1 MFMSYFFSAKPE
13 QENLGELKQEL
24 DVDFHKVWNLIS
36 VSILTF
42 YQFYH
47 LWPFWHFTNFTIC
60 VYFDIL
66 PILQYVAIFPFWHFA
81 CVQVSPAELCQRFG
95 TNLETGL
102 TSTQVLVARA
112 NIWWSLYWVVLFV
125 CLLCFCSGSSH
136 WHSST
141 THISKEHQFFQAK
154 ANLVRD
160 GPNKLTPPP
169 TTPEWVS
176 YQRARAQF

>member
-24 DVDFHKVWNLIS
+24 DVDFHKVWNTILCVHFHILPS

-42 YQFYH
+42 YQFI
-47 LWPFWHFTNFTIC
+47 IC
-60 VYFDIL
+60 V
-66 PILQYVAIFPFWHFA
+66 IFTFCNA

-112 NIWWSLYWVVLFV
+112 NI
-125 CLLCFCSGSSH
+125 
-136 WHSST
+136 
-141 THISKEHQFFQAK
+141 
-154 ANLVRD
+154 
-160 GPNKLTPPP
+160 
-169 TTPEWVS
+169 
-176 YQRARAQF
+176 